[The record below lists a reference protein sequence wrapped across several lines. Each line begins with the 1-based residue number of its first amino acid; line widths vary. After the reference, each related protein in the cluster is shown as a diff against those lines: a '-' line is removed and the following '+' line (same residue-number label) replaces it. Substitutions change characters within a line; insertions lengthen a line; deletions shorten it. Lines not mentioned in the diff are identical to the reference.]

1 MKSVC
6 LFVTVVAVAALTTL
20 AAAQTPQMGG
30 PMKHV
35 MVSFDSMSNSL
46 MAMVDPMVPTPVMQN
61 YGDTYTGNASV
72 LNGTMYNAQYGW
84 MVEGFW
90 APPYGSFLWIEQL
103 SATPGLL
110 AYSGGTMM
118 NQGTFAPIFGTAGSS
133 SRIQWNGGMLHNW
146 YAATTPGDYTATY
159 RVYFGDA
166 SGVATPGYMEGGAM
180 LNWTAV
186 PAPGAAAVLGLG
198 GLLVMRRRRA

>member
-1 MKSVC
+1 MQSVSSVVST
-6 LFVTVVAVAALTTL
+6 LVLVTFAGSAL
-20 AAAQTPQMGG
+20 AQTPRMGG
-30 PMKHV
+30 PMKHI
-35 MVSFDSMSNSL
+35 MVTLTGGTSL
-46 MAMVDPMVPTPVMQN
+46 EAMADPSVPTPVMQN
-61 YGDTYTGNASV
+61 YGHTYTGNASV

-90 APPYGSFLWIEQL
+90 APPSGSLLWIEQF

-118 NQGTFAPIFGTAGSS
+118 NQGTFSPIFGTDGSS
-133 SRIQWNGGMLHNW
+133 PRIQWSGTMLHNW
-146 YAATTPGDYTATY
+146 YAANTPGDYTAIY

-166 SGVATPGYMEGGAM
+166 NGVATPGSTAGEVT

-198 GLLVMRRRRA
+198 GLLAARRRRA

>member
-6 LFVTVVAVAALTTL
+6 LIVPVVAVAALTTL

-35 MVSFDSMSNSL
+35 MVSFDFMSNSL

-90 APPYGSFLWIEQL
+90 APPSGSFLWIEQL
-103 SATPGLL
+103 DTTPGLL
-110 AYSGGTMM
+110 AFSGGTMM
-118 NQGTFAPIFGTAGSS
+118 NQGTFTPIFGTGGSS
-133 SRIQWNGGMLHNW
+133 PRIQWNGTMLHNW
-146 YAATTPGDYTATY
+146 YAAVAPGNYEATY
-159 RVYFGDA
+159 RIYFGDA
-166 SGVATPGYMEGGAM
+166 NGVATPGYEAGQVT
-180 LNWTAV
+180 LDWTAV
-186 PAPGAAAVLGLG
+186 PTPGSLALLGMG
-198 GLLVMRRRRA
+198 GLLAARRRR

>member
-1 MKSVC
+1 MKSVSSV
-6 LFVTVVAVAALTTL
+6 FSTL
-20 AAAQTPQMGG
+20 ALVAFAGSALAQTPQMGG
-30 PMKHV
+30 PMKHI
-35 MVSFDSMSNSL
+35 MVTLTGGTSL
-46 MAMVDPMVPTPVMQN
+46 EAMVDPSVPTPVMQN
-61 YGDTYTGNASV
+61 YGHTYTGNAGV

-90 APPYGSFLWIEQL
+90 APPSGSLLWIEQL

-118 NQGTFAPIFGTAGSS
+118 NQGTFAPIFGTGGSS
-133 SRIQWNGGMLHNW
+133 PRIQWSGTMLHNW
-146 YAATTPGDYTATY
+146 YAATAAGDYSANY

-166 SGVATPGYMEGGAM
+166 NGAATSGYMASEVT

-186 PAPGAAAVLGLG
+186 PTPGAAAVLGLG
-198 GLLVMRRRRA
+198 GLFATRRRRNV